1 MTNGLLPGYA
11 RQDGRKGIRNVIL
24 VAYLVECAHHASK
37 AIASRFATDEVE
49 VIGFPGCYPNSYAH
63 QMLTA
68 LCTHPNVGGVL
79 LVSLGCES
87 FDRDSLSR
95 SITATGRWS
104 ETIVIQGVGG
114 SKPTVSLGIEAV
126 ERGLKQVARVPRTE
140 VRLSDLIIGAECGG
154 SDGTSGITANPAV
167 GFAFDQMVAEGATCI
182 FEEPGELLG
191 TENHMAARASSPDL
205 GLELVHT
212 VEKAS
217 DYYHVM
223 GHGSFSP
230 GNYEGGLT
238 TIEEKSIG
246 AYAKSGTSTIRGL
259 LKPAVQPTAPGLYLM
274 DPVPDG
280 PVRWGFPNINDT
292 ATVIEMVACGAQI
305 ILFTTGRGSVV
316 GSAISPVIKVCA
328 NPDTYERMP
337 DDMDVNAG
345 AILTGDSTIPLV
357 GAEIVE
363 LVRAVAG
370 GAQTKSEEM
379 GHREFTLGYKSFDP
393 LGPSCLPASA

>member
-1 MTNGLLPGYA
+1 MTNGVLSGYA

-24 VAYLVECAHHASK
+24 VAYLVECAHHAAK
-37 AIASRFATDEVE
+37 AIASRFAVDEVE

-63 QMLTA
+63 RMLTA
-68 LCTHPNVGGVL
+68 LSTHPNVGGVL

-87 FDRDSLSR
+87 FDRESLSR
-95 SITATGRWS
+95 SIVATGRWS

-126 ERGLKQVARVPRTE
+126 ERGFENLANVPRTE
-140 VRLSDLIIGAECGG
+140 VNMSDLVIGAECGG

-167 GFAFDQMVAEGATCI
+167 GFAFDQMIEEGATCI
-182 FEEPGELLG
+182 FEEPGELFG
-191 TENHMAARASSPDL
+191 TEYHMAARAASPEL
-205 GLELVHT
+205 GRELIRT

-223 GHGSFSP
+223 GHGSYAP
-230 GNYEGGLT
+230 GNSEGGLS

-246 AYAKSGTSTIRGL
+246 AYAKSGTATIRGL

-280 PVRWGFPNINDT
+280 PVRHGFPNINDT
-292 ATVIEMVACGAQI
+292 ATVTEMVACGAHV

-316 GSAISPVIKVCA
+316 GSAISPVIKICA
-328 NPDTYERMP
+328 NPDTYKRMTG
-337 DDMDVNAG
+337 DMDVNAG
-345 AILTGDSTIPLV
+345 AILTGDSTIPLI

-363 LVRAVAG
+363 LVREVADG
-370 GAQTKSEEM
+370 TQTKSEEM

-393 LGPSCLPASA
+393 LGPSCLPVSS

>member
-1 MTNGLLPGYA
+1 MMSTASLPGYL

-37 AIASRFATDEVE
+37 AIASHFPDEEVE

-87 FDRDSLSR
+87 FDRESLSE
-95 SITATGRWS
+95 SIRASGRWS

-114 SKPTVSLGIEAV
+114 STPTVTLGIEAV
-126 ERGLKQVARVPRTE
+126 ERGLAQAKKAPRTE
-140 VRLSDLIIGAECGG
+140 VLLSDLVVGAECGG
-154 SDGTSGITANPAV
+154 SDGTRGITANPAV
-167 GFAFDQMVAEGATCI
+167 GYAFDRLVEQGATCI

-191 TENHMAARASSPDL
+191 TESHMAGRAGSPEL
-205 GLELVHT
+205 GRELIGT

-217 DYYHVM
+217 DYYHQM

-246 AYAKSGTSTIRGL
+246 AYAKSGSSPIVGL
-259 LKPAVQPTAPGLYLM
+259 LKPAVQPTTPGLYLM

-280 PVRWGFPNINDT
+280 EIRWGFPNINDT
-292 ATVIEMVACGAQI
+292 ATVVEMIACGAQI

-328 NPDTYERMP
+328 NPDTFARMP
-337 DDMDVNAG
+337 GDMDVNAG
-345 AILTGDSTIPLV
+345 SILSADATIASVGD
-357 GAEIVE
+357 EIVD
-363 LVRAVAG
+363 LVARVAAG
-370 GAQTKSEEM
+370 EQTKSEAM
-379 GHREFTLGYKSFDP
+379 GHREFTLGYKSFEP
-393 LGPSCLPASA
+393 LGPSCLPAA